1 MQAPDYLLQSVK
13 DALSYQANT
22 FMFYT
27 GAPQN
32 TKRKPVSE
40 LKVKEAQAWD
50 IVTIAWIADIF
61 VWETIAEN
69 VKMGL
74 LARARE
80 GRWNGGVVLGYTLKP
95 NLKISLQVCL

>member
-1 MQAPDYLLQSVK
+1 M
-13 DALSYQANT
+13 
-22 FMFYT
+22 
-27 GAPQN
+27 GAIGEFE
-32 TKRKPVSE
+32 R
-40 LKVKEAQAWD
+40 D
-50 IVTIAWIADIF
+50 
-61 VWETIAEN
+61 TIAEN